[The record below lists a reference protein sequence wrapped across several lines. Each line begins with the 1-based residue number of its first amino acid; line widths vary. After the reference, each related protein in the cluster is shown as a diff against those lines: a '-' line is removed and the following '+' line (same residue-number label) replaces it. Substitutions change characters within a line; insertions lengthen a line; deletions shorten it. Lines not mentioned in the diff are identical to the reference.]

1 MSWLSWIIT
10 KRFVKIQFA
19 AMINVV
25 ANKSIVPELLQGQLT
40 PKNIIAHLNLMIH
53 NIESNILNNN
63 LEKVLCTLDG
73 GNAHE
78 QTSNYII
85 NYEK

>member
-1 MSWLSWIIT
+1 MDRDFYLDIHII
-10 KRFVKIQFA
+10 
-19 AMINVV
+19 N
-25 ANKSIVPELLQGQLT
+25 
-40 PKNIIAHLNLMIH
+40 HLNLMIS